1 MPVKNINFD
10 KKKNIYERRIL
21 KETNRSK
28 YT

>member
-10 KKKNIYERRIL
+10 KKKNIYERRVL
-21 KETNRSK
+21 TETNMYK